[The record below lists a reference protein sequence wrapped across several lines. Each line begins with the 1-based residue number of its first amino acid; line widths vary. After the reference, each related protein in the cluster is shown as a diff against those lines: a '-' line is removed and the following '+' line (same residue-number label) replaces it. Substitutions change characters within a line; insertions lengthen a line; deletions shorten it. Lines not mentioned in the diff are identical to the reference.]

1 MVNLTGFR
9 AASFQQILRP
19 ASRCDIEYVLQLH
32 KEHPSCKSSDLLQW
46 SVAPKALNTLKN
58 KAPWERIFV
67 WHLNSKF

>member
-19 ASRCDIEYVLQLH
+19 ASRCDIEYVLQPY

-46 SVAPKALNTLKN
+46 SVASKALNTWKN
-58 KAPWERIFV
+58 KATWDRIFV
-67 WHLNSKF
+67 